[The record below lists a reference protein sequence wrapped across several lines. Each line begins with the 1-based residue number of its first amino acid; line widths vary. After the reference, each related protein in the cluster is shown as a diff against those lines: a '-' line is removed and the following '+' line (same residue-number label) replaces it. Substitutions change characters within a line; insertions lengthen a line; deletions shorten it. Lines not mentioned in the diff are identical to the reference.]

1 MNRFPFQKEVAS
13 IPWVLI
19 NKTQEE
25 YDEIDDL
32 LVWGSHSPA
41 GAHRPART
49 EETRARLEVH
59 ADDLL
64 ERGDPRAHALVAAL
78 HYQHYFVAFGAEGHV
93 LPEMVARARAAAGGG
108 WATTEPVPTCILHN
122 VGSKHGNMRQNLT
135 RILRVWGA
143 APGLLPREATPP
155 LFSLGL
161 GAWQWAP
168 DVDRSMVAH
177 HDVHRCWLAIK
188 PVVRGMVSVY
198 GPADWSAA
206 PADLSEEPHE

>member
-1 MNRFPFQKEVAS
+1 MNRFPFQKELPS

-19 NKTQEE
+19 DKTQEE

-41 GAHRPART
+41 GAHRPAPT
-49 EETRARLEVH
+49 EETRARFEVH

-78 HYQHYFVAFGAEGHV
+78 HCQHYFVVFGAEGHV
-93 LPEMVARARAAAGGG
+93 LPESISRARATAGGG
-108 WATTEPVPTCILHN
+108 RATTEPVPTCILHN

-135 RILRVWGA
+135 RILRAWGTGQ
-143 APGLLPREATPP
+143 GLYP
-155 LFSLGL
+155 LGL
-161 GAWQWAP
+161 AAWRWAP
-168 DVDRSMVAH
+168 EADRSMMAH
-177 HDVHRCWLAIK
+177 HDAHRCWLAIK

-198 GPADWSAA
+198 GPADWSAV
-206 PADLSEEPHE
+206 PTDLSEEPHE